1 MRARRASVL
10 LAMLL
15 YSACSQPQVP
25 PSYWEAC
32 AKSMHLVPM
41 ERRGLPWERHLRYLE
56 GSGEFNNS
64 RYVIVNLST
73 SRTYRWGWLGN
84 YDGRARFGV
93 STWWAWR
100 NPSWK
105 RDRWLLLYDCAP
117 HSGR

>member
-1 MRARRASVL
+1 MRAQAAGVL
-10 LAMLL
+10 LAGLL
-15 YSACSQPQVP
+15 CAACAGQQASS
-25 PSYWEAC
+25 SYWEVC
-32 AKSMHLVPM
+32 AKSMRLVPV

-56 GSGEFNNS
+56 GSGELNDP

-73 SRTYRWGWLGN
+73 SRAYRWGWLGN

-105 RDRWLLLYDCAP
+105 QDRWLLLYDC
-117 HSGR
+117 R

>member
-1 MRARRASVL
+1 MRAQAAGVL
-10 LAMLL
+10 LAGLL
-15 YSACSQPQVP
+15 CAACAGQQASS
-25 PSYWEAC
+25 SYWEVC
-32 AKSMHLVPM
+32 AKSMRLMPV

-56 GSGEFNNS
+56 GGGEFDDS

-73 SRTYRWGWLGN
+73 SRAYRWGWLGN

-105 RDRWLLLYDCAP
+105 QDRWLLLYDC
-117 HSGR
+117 R